1 MVTYTN
7 VFMSIMGKSSF
18 GLLIDLGIQN
28 YVPIDQ
34 AIMYYNYIALFFVI
48 LWAMFASQSNESRY
62 LFTTPL
68 MAALMIWIGWLHA
81 VDAAQYWGSIVM
93 LMLLGGILYVNDM
106 NTEKT
111 GKPAPGDKVITIAVM
126 IMCFTASWGF
136 IISPEFGL
144 FSDAGMQSGTTQV
157 NRLCNTAYTCDSAG
171 NVALEASIS
180 QISSSGGLTFD
191 VVSVGAILLTM
202 MVSAIKMFIVI
213 LGSVAFF
220 SLILLAAYP
229 ELMNSPQSI
238 ALLALLNLVI
248 WIIYAMAWFRLT
260 YKPMGTGGDI

>member
-1 MVTYTN
+1 MSYTA
-7 VFMSIMGKSSF
+7 VFSSIMGKSSF

-28 YVPIDQ
+28 YVPIDL
-34 AIMYYNYIALFFVI
+34 AIMYYNYLAMFFII
-48 LWAMFASQSNESRY
+48 LWATFASQSNESRY

-68 MAALMIWIGWLHA
+68 MGALMIWIGWLHA
-81 VDAAQYWGSIVM
+81 VDAAQYWGSIIM

-106 NTEKT
+106 NTEKS

-144 FSDAGMQSGTTQV
+144 FNEAGMQSGTSQNKMCGV
-157 NRLCNTAYTCDSAG
+157 AYTCDSSG
-171 NVALEASIS
+171 NVALEASIT
-180 QISSSGGLTFD
+180 QISSSGGLVFD
-191 VVSVGAILLTM
+191 VVSVGSILLTM
-202 MVSAIKMFIVI
+202 MVTALKMLFVI

-220 SLILLAAYP
+220 SLVLLAAYP
-229 ELMNSPQSI
+229 ELLNSPQSI

-248 WIIYAMAWFRLT
+248 WVIYAMAIFRLT